1 LSWALALFQRG
12 RNRARKTVLVSD
24 LSGKEIEDGK
34 DVKVRITFA
43 DARSGSIE
51 LDVTAD
57 EARQMGRKGSPGSS
71 QGTKAEIVLARR
83 RESLKLATLALINP
97 VLPHRG
103 CRPAARAYGMER
115 IVNVLLSG

>member
-1 LSWALALFQRG
+1 
-12 RNRARKTVLVSD
+12 
-24 LSGKEIEDGK
+24 
-34 DVKVRITFA
+34 
-43 DARSGSIE
+43 
-51 LDVTAD
+51 
-57 EARQMGRKGSPGSS
+57 MGRKGR
-71 QGTKAEIVLARR
+71 QVARRGTKAEIVLARR